1 MYFGSVKFFKNMI
14 LVVVILAIGISAAFA
29 VYYHH
34 QWQQAQVSLG
44 ESGVPGGN
52 GSYSAIDTAPI
63 DYQTLYP
70 DFYAPQPYNA
80 TDRQSNMVYLTF
92 DGALSSYTTDILD
105 ILAEKG
111 VTATFFLSGTSD
123 TVNVDALKEIAAA
136 GHTIG
141 MASWTGDYSTLY
153 RSVDA
158 YLADAYQL
166 FTYIRDDLGVTPTV
180 FRFPG
185 GSINSYNAGFYQELI
200 AEMIRR
206 GFVPYDWNINIADM
220 NGGYTAQTR
229 VDTVMDCMNA
239 LDRAVLLL
247 RSDASAVEFLPM
259 LIDRLQENHYT
270 CAALQI
276 NTKPVLFAYPK

>member
-29 VYYHH
+29 IYYHH
-34 QWQQAQVSLG
+34 QWQQAQVSSV
-44 ESGVPGGN
+44 ESAVSGGN
-52 GSYSAIDTAPI
+52 GFYPAVQTDPI
-63 DYQTLYP
+63 DYQSLYP

-80 TDRQSNMVYLTF
+80 TDRQGNTVYLTF
-92 DGALSSYTTDILD
+92 DGALSSNTADILD
-105 ILAEKG
+105 ILAEKK
-111 VTATFFLSGTSD
+111 VTATFFLSGTTD
-123 TVNVDALKEIAAA
+123 TVNVDSLKEIAAA

-141 MASWTGDYSTLY
+141 MASWSGDYPTLY
-153 RSVDA
+153 SSVAA

-166 FTYIRDDLGVTPTV
+166 FTYIRDDLGITPTV

-220 NGGYTAQTR
+220 NSSYTAQTR

-239 LDRAVLLL
+239 LDRAILLL

-259 LIDRLQENHYT
+259 LIDRLQEANYT
-270 CAALQI
+270 CAALQST
-276 NTKPVLFAYPK
+276 TKPVLFAYPE